1 MTVPATPPRYPWKY
15 MIKAINYYAAQWR
28 ALFKFWRKDL
38 LAGVTVGIVALP
50 LALGFAVTTGAPPQA
65 GLVTAII
72 AGMVAALFGGSNFQ
86 VSGPT
91 GAMTVVLVPI
101 VAKYGFQSLFLIG
114 VLAGLVLVIM
124 SLLRLGN
131 YIEHVPWSV
140 LEGFTLGIALVIA
153 LQQIPLL
160 FEIEKAAGSHTLS
173 VALESLSTALSTP
186 LNWASIL
193 IALGALLIKRSWARI
208 KKLIRITVT
217 VPASFIAIV
226 LTTTLAELLDLDI
239 ARIGEIPANLFSNLN
254 FQTSSIPIYSLIY
267 AVFAVALLGA
277 IESLLSARVAD
288 AMAHKELG
296 GELSHHEPNRE
307 LFGQGIATALSS
319 LSGGMPATGAIAR
332 TTVNV
337 HAGARTRFAA
347 ITHSLFLIVV
357 VFLLAP
363 IVALIPTAAL
373 AGVLLGTSFRIAN
386 PVSVREAL
394 RTTNDFRIVY
404 LITAVS
410 VLAID
415 LIWGVLIGIFFDR
428 VMKLAK
434 AARERKVQ

>member
-1 MTVPATPPRYPWKY
+1 M
-15 MIKAINYYAAQWR
+15 
-28 ALFKFWRKDL
+28 
-38 LAGVTVGIVALP
+38 
-50 LALGFAVTTGAPPQA
+50 
-65 GLVTAII
+65 
-72 AGMVAALFGGSNFQ
+72 
-86 VSGPT
+86 
-91 GAMTVVLVPI
+91 
-101 VAKYGFQSLFLIG
+101 
-114 VLAGLVLVIM
+114 
-124 SLLRLGN
+124 
-131 YIEHVPWSV
+131 
-140 LEGFTLGIALVIA
+140 
-153 LQQIPLL
+153 
-160 FEIEKAAGSHTLS
+160 
-173 VALESLSTALSTP
+173 
-186 LNWASIL
+186 
-193 IALGALLIKRSWARI
+193 
-208 KKLIRITVT
+208 T

-434 AARERKVQ
+434 AARERRAQ

>member
-1 MTVPATPPRYPWKY
+1 
-15 MIKAINYYAAQWR
+15 MIKAMSYYTTEWR

-38 LAGVTVGIVALP
+38 LAGITVGIVALP

-65 GLVTAII
+65 GLITAII
-72 AGMVAALFGGSNFQ
+72 AGIVAALFGGSNFQ

-114 VLAGLVLVIM
+114 TLAGLLLVIM
-124 SLLRLGN
+124 SVLRIGN

-153 LQQIPLL
+153 LQQIPLV
-160 FEIEKAAGSHTLS
+160 FEVDKAVGSHTLG
-173 VALESLSTALSTP
+173 VAIDSFNAALSAP
-186 LNWASIL
+186 LNWASIF
-193 IALGALLIKRSWARI
+193 IAFGALFIKRSWPRV
-208 KKLIRITVT
+208 KKLLRITFT
-217 VPASFIAIV
+217 IPASFIAIII
-226 LTTTLAELLDLDI
+226 TTTLAEILRLDI
-239 ARIGEIPANLFSNLN
+239 ARIGEIPTNLFSNLN
-254 FQTSSIPIYSLIY
+254 FQVSSIPTNSLIY
-267 AVFAVALLGA
+267 AVIAVALLGA

-288 AMAHKELG
+288 SMAHKEIG
-296 GELSHHEPNRE
+296 GDLAHHEPNRE

-319 LSGGMPATGAIAR
+319 ISGGMPATGAIAR

-347 ITHSLFLIVV
+347 ITHSLFLVVV

-373 AGVLLGTSFRIAN
+373 AGVLLGTSIRIAN
-386 PVSVREAL
+386 PVSVKEAL

-404 LITAVS
+404 LITAAS

-415 LIWGVLIGIFFDR
+415 LIWGVLIGILLDR
-428 VMKLAK
+428 GLKLVKRAG
-434 AARERKVQ
+434 ERKEP